1 MARPS
6 TQKQRRAEV
15 VDAALEAAARHGL
28 RNLSLTDVA
37 NQAGVTRGALL
48 YYYADLDAILVEAHA
63 AGMERVGA
71 ERAAL
76 VAQERDPAAKL
87 RVAIERGLPDG
98 PDDALMRLLYEFDVL
113 AGKSPLHD
121 ELVQRLYTE
130 QLALYRSIL
139 EDGVASGDFALTGSL
154 EDTAMNLVALED
166 AYGLHIVAGGSITV
180 ADALRAI
187 TLYAEQAGA
196 PTGARSGTTSTG
208 AAGERTQGNAGER
221 APRGTSPEA
230 PSPDESR

>member
-6 TQKQRRAEV
+6 TQKQRRIEV
-15 VDAALEAAARHGL
+15 VDAALSAAAEHGL

-48 YYYADLDAILVEAHA
+48 YYYEDLNAILVEAHA
-63 AGMERVGA
+63 AGMARVGT

-76 VAQERDPAAKL
+76 VAQQTTAAGKL
-87 RVAIERGLPDG
+87 AAAIDAGLPSG

-121 ELVQRLYTE
+121 ELVQRLYRE
-130 QLALYRSIL
+130 QLDLYTEIL
-139 EDGVASGDFALTGSL
+139 AEGVLTGDFSLTGPL
-154 EDTAMNLVALED
+154 EDTAKNFVALED

-180 ADALRAI
+180 PEAQRAI
-187 TLYAEQAGA
+187 AVYAQQAGA
-196 PTGARSGTTSTG
+196 ALPAS
-208 AAGERTQGNAGER
+208 
-221 APRGTSPEA
+221 
-230 PSPDESR
+230 